1 MFIFDDFYDEHSF
14 IVIKEEFPS
23 ISEVINTPNAM
34 IGGFNIDE
42 SKKRLSFCCSIDNL
56 LKGAASQAIQNLNN
70 AMNFDEKL
78 GL

>member
-1 MFIFDDFYDEHSF
+1 MFSCITNVFKE
-14 IVIKEEFPS
+14 IGIKD
-23 ISEVINTPNAM
+23 IS
-34 IGGFNIDE
+34 FNIDE

-70 AMNFDEKL
+70 AMNFDEEL

>member
-1 MFIFDDFYDEHSF
+1 M
-14 IVIKEEFPS
+14 KFPLL
-23 ISEVINTPNAM
+23 
-34 IGGFNIDE
+34 NIDG
-42 SKKRLSFCCSIDNL
+42 SKNRLSFCCSIDNL